1 MYVSI
6 VVPGP
11 SEGRASRAMESF
23 DVVVVGAGPSGEV
36 AAGRLA
42 GAGLEV
48 ALVEDDL
55 VGGECSFYACMPSK
69 ALLRPQEVLREV
81 RRIPGAAEAVTGEL
95 DVQAVLDR
103 RDEVIHDRDDSSML
117 PWLDER
123 GIKLFRGHGVITGER
138 QVRIG
143 DDELEARRAVILSA
157 GSSAALPPIEGL
169 QAAEPWTN
177 REATTAKQVPDRIV
191 ILGGGVVGTELSQAY
206 QSLGAQVTLIE
217 GERHVLPTEEVFA
230 CEQVSDA
237 LTELGVDIRTGRK
250 ATRVEKAG
258 DTIRIGL
265 DDGSTVEGGQL
276 IAALGRRPHTDELG
290 LDTLGLEPG
299 EYIDVDENMQVPGHD
314 WLYAIGDANGRALY
328 THMGKYQAR
337 LASEHILGNPSA
349 AEHGADGRH
358 SPRVVFT
365 DPQVAAVGHTEKTA
379 KEAGLDI
386 HVLEVSTSG
395 NAGGSYYGRNAPGTS
410 RLLVDKQRD
419 VIVGATITGAEV
431 ADFIHAATIAIVGE
445 IPMGRLWHATPSF
458 PTRSELWL
466 NLMAEWETAKGAMQP
481 A

>member
-1 MYVSI
+1 
-6 VVPGP
+6 
-11 SEGRASRAMESF
+11 MESF
-23 DVVVVGAGPSGEV
+23 DVVVVGGGPSGEV

-42 GAGLEV
+42 DAGLEV
-48 ALVEDDL
+48 ALVEADL

-69 ALLRPQEVLREV
+69 ALLRPQEVLREL

-103 RDEVIHDRDDSSML
+103 RDEIVHDLDDSSML
-117 PWLDER
+117 PWLEDR
-123 GIKLFRGHGVITGER
+123 GIKLFRGHGVLAGEKR
-138 QVRIG
+138 VRVA
-143 DDELEARRAVILSA
+143 DDELEARRAVILSP
-157 GSSAALPPIEGL
+157 GSYASLPPIEGL
-169 QAAEPWTN
+169 EEAGPWTN
-177 REATTAKQVPDRIV
+177 REATTAKAVPDRIL

-206 QSLGAQVTLIE
+206 QSLGAEVTLIE

-250 ATRVEKAG
+250 ATKVANTG
-258 DTIRIGL
+258 DTIRVEL
-265 DDGSTVEGGQL
+265 DDGSSVEGGQL
-276 IAALGRRPHTDELG
+276 VAALGRRPHTGELG
-290 LDTLGLEPG
+290 LDTVGLEPG
-299 EYIDVDENMQVPGHD
+299 EYVEVDENMQVPGHD
-314 WLYAIGDANGRALY
+314 WLYAIGDVNGRALY

-337 LASEHILGNPSA
+337 LACEHILGNPSA
-349 AEHGADGRH
+349 AEQGADGRQ

-379 KEAGLDI
+379 REAGLDV

-410 RLLVDKQRD
+410 RLLVDKERD

-431 ADFIHAATIAIVGE
+431 ADFIHAATIAVVGE
-445 IPMGRLWHATPSF
+445 VPMGRLWHATPSF

-466 NLMAEWETAKGAMQP
+466 NLMAEWETAKGTAP
-481 A
+481 